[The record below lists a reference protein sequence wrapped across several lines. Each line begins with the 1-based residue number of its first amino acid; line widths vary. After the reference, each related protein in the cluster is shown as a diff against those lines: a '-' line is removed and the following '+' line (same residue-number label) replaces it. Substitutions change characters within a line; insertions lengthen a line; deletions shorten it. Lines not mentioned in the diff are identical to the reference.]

1 VYFALLT
8 VKVRIDSIIV
18 QEEIGKRSLTLR
30 NAADASLFQRVLTK
44 SSDTNAECKTSAP
57 GREVAFRQH
66 KTIGSETAR
75 HCFLLS
81 NGTHHPTHTASKSR
95 YVRPRMQAP
104 AQLSR
109 TLRIWVAELPSGSI
123 PKIRSTELA
132 DRANIEHHSPKVCAH
147 EVVSD

>member
-1 VYFALLT
+1 
-8 VKVRIDSIIV
+8 VKVRIDSRIV

-81 NGTHHPTHTASKSR
+81 NGTPPDAYGFKISQRTPPHE
-95 YVRPRMQAP
+95 AP

-132 DRANIEHHSPKVCAH
+132 DRANIEHHSPKVCARH
-147 EVVSD
+147 EVGSD

>member
-1 VYFALLT
+1 M
-8 VKVRIDSIIV
+8 KVRIDSRIV

-81 NGTHHPTHTASKSR
+81 NGTPPDAYGFKISQRTPPHAGTSSA
-95 YVRPRMQAP
+95 
-104 AQLSR
+104 LSY
-109 TLRIWVAELPSGSI
+109 
-123 PKIRSTELA
+123 LA
-132 DRANIEHHSPKVCAH
+132 DLGRRASFRVDPEN
-147 EVVSD
+147 